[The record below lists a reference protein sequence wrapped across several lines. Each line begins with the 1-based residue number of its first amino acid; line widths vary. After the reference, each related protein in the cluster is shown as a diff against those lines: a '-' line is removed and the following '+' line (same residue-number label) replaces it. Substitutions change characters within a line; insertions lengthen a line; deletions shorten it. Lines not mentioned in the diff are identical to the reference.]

1 MNKSLFRAVAGII
14 LLFSAVS
21 FPVSGLAADQPGQ
34 AHPLLSV
41 GNPGP
46 KAVDLTVTTARSEA
60 DASGKQAPPVIH
72 LEAPAK
78 AYVTAVYVASN
89 GDVILVFPN
98 KESPDNLLVSGKQY
112 TLFGPDSRVQLKKS
126 KVVKDAKIVFFVSSK
141 PFLLDQLNMP
151 PGEVFLTIPHSS
163 VPEQKALLNK
173 IEEMSKDEGF
183 NRKVIDLESAMK
195 PIIRLDVMG
204 IDEKIKSRKPG
215 TLAGSQG
222 VQGEAEGSKKE

>member
-1 MNKSLFRAVAGII
+1 VVGII
-14 LLFSAVS
+14 VLFCSVTCS
-21 FPVSGLAADQPGQ
+21 LSGFAADRPVQE
-34 AHPLLSV
+34 HPLLSV

-46 KAVDLTVTTARSEA
+46 KAVDLKVSTGKPEA
-60 DASGKQAPPVIH
+60 DASGKPAPTVIH

-78 AYVTAVYVASN
+78 AYVTAVHVSSS

-141 PFLLDQLNMP
+141 PFLLDPLNVA
-151 PGEVFLTIPHSS
+151 PGEVFLTIPHGS
-163 VPEQKALLNK
+163 EADQKVLLNK
-173 IEEMSKDEGF
+173 MEEMSKDESF

-204 IDEKIKSRKPG
+204 VDERIESRKPG

-222 VQGEAEGSKKE
+222 VKEEDAKKE